1 MCGRSKDCRDLPGL
15 LTGLGELGLCPSE
28 SMIAAAISAYGR
40 SGQCQESL
48 QLLETMHERIGLKPG
63 PGCFTAAIGC
73 CSSHEGHCERALA
86 LLGEM
91 RRQRMPVT
99 EITYVAAIS
108 ACGKSQQCE
117 RALELLEEMHT
128 AGNLP
133 RSARTY
139 NAVIA
144 ACCKSKQFAK
154 GRQVLELMEADGVPP
169 NTESYTTL
177 ISAARKA
184 GLWHDAAKL
193 GRNSGK
199 SGLVLF
205 FLLTTWFFY
214 FC

>member
-1 MCGRSKDCRDLPGL
+1 
-15 LTGLGELGLCPSE
+15 
-28 SMIAAAISAYGR
+28 MIAAAISAYGR

-199 SGLVLF
+199 SGLVWF

-214 FC
+214 F